1 MADTLTTPVLQPPQ
15 EQSPQAPWPGSHAMP
30 RWDLGPLVDAPHF
43 TLRNWFAML
52 GPGLLMGGAAI
63 GGGEWLMGPAVTAR
77 YGGALMWLATLSILG
92 QVVYNLEI
100 SRYALY
106 TGEPIF
112 TGKFRTLPGPR
123 FWLTAY
129 LILDFGSVFP
139 YLAANAAVPLAAVI
153 LGKIPV
159 AADHWVT
166 LSLFGRNY
174 DLTQATL
181 IQGLAY
187 VVFLMSLMPLIFGGK
202 IYNALKAVMTFKI
215 VAVFGF
221 LAFLAL
227 FFSTASTW
235 REIGWGFLRF
245 GTVPVHGQGPDAV
258 DNIFASLFRGDGF
271 PAVELSTIGLLAAFA
286 AIAGQ
291 GGLSNTPLSNYTR
304 DQGWGMGYHVGAIP
318 SVIGGQNISLSHV
331 GMVFEVTPES
341 LPRWHRWY
349 RHLMRDQL
357 AVWMPACFI
366 GLALPS
372 MLSIQF
378 LARGTKADEW
388 AAAGMT
394 ADGVREHVSSSS
406 WGPEVGHAF
415 WYMTLFCG
423 FLVLAPSMA
432 STVDGIVRRW
442 VDVFWTSSAR
452 LRKWE
457 TRRIRNLYFY
467 VLSGYSLFGMT
478 MLYFGKPVQ
487 LLIVASNILNFA
499 LGFSCFHVLA
509 VNCTLL
515 PKPLR
520 PNWFLR
526 ISLVASGSFFI
537 LLAVIQALKAAG
549 VLQ

>member
-1 MADTLTTPVLQPPQ
+1 MSETSTTPATQPDQ
-15 EQSPQAPWPGSHAMP
+15 QQAPWPGSHEMP
-30 RWDLGPLVDAPHF
+30 RWNAGPLVEAPRF

-139 YLAANAAVPLAAVI
+139 YLASNAAVPLAAVI

-159 AADHWVT
+159 ASEHWIT
-166 LSLFGRNY
+166 LNLFGSSY
-174 DLTQATL
+174 ELTQATL
-181 IQGLAY
+181 MQALAY
-187 VVFLMSLMPLIFGGK
+187 AIFLASLIPMIIGGK
-202 IYNALKAVMTFKI
+202 IYNALKAIMTFKI
-215 VAVFGF
+215 ITVFGF
-221 LAFLAL
+221 LTFVAL
-227 FFSTASTW
+227 VFSTAPTW
-235 REIGWGFLRF
+235 REIGMGFFRF
-245 GTVPVHGQGPDAV
+245 GTVPVHGAGPDAV
-258 DNIFASLFRGDGF
+258 DNVFLSLWRGDGF
-271 PAVELSTIGLLAAFA
+271 PSIDLGTIGLLAAFA

-291 GGLSNTPLSNYTR
+291 GGLSNAPLSNYTR

-318 SVIGGQNISLSHV
+318 SMIGGRNIALSHV
-331 GMVFEVTPES
+331 GMVFDVNAES
-341 LPRWHRWY
+341 LPRWRRWY
-349 RHLMRDQL
+349 RHVMRDQL
-357 AVWMPACFI
+357 CVWMPACFI

-372 MLSIQF
+372 MLSVQF
-378 LARGTKADEW
+378 LARGTRADEW

-394 ADGVREHVSSSS
+394 ADGVRSHVASSS
-406 WGPEVGHAF
+406 WGPTAGETF

-432 STVDGIVRRW
+432 STIDGIVRRW

-452 LRKWE
+452 LRQWE

-467 VLSGYSLFGMT
+467 VLAGYSVFGLT
-478 MLYFGKPVQ
+478 MLAWGKPVQ
-487 LLIVASNILNFA
+487 LLIIASNILNFA
-499 LGFSCFHVLA
+499 LGFSCFHVLI
-509 VNCTLL
+509 VNTTLL
-515 PKPLR
+515 PRALR
-520 PNWFLR
+520 PNWFVR
-526 ISLVASGSFFI
+526 VAMVCAGSFF
-537 LLAVIQALKAAG
+537 LVLAAIQALKAAG
-549 VLQ
+549 VLK